1 MSVRLMVAA
10 VAAGLVCA
18 TAGQAQILDLSPGTT
33 YDAKIPTLQQVLGY
47 DFGERITPPEDVPR
61 YLEALAAAA
70 PDRTKLLEYA
80 RSWQNRPLWLF
91 VIGSRERMADFDGLL
106 AGRHQLTDP
115 RGLSPSEIDRLVREQ
130 PVVTALLHSVHGNEI
145 SGVDAALAE
154 AYHLLA
160 ATGDATVDL
169 ILRESIVLIDPMQN
183 PDGRAR
189 FLASNTHGHA
199 MDPDPEPLAA
209 ERDEPWPGG
218 RSNHYLFDLNRD
230 WFPLNHPESQGKV
243 KFLLDW
249 LPQVVV
255 DLHEMGGESQY
266 YFPPAA
272 PPGARHTTQ
281 PQRDWMVT
289 FGQANAARFDERGFH
304 YFIREIFDSFYPGYG
319 ASWPFFFGSLGKTF
333 EMASSRGL
341 VYQRRD
347 GSTLTFRDGVV
358 RHFTAAIQTAET
370 AARHRERLLRDFVEF
385 RRSAVAE
392 GGTTEYILL
401 PGQDRPRL
409 ERLAS
414 LLVMNGVEVRR
425 IEAPLKAGG
434 REIPAGAVLVPLAQ
448 PMSRLVRTLLDP
460 HTAMDD
466 EFIAEQNRRR
476 KLRLPDQIYDIT
488 AWSLPL
494 LFDIDLIVS
503 PKPTGAKTTPYASAP
518 RAEASLAPAKVGY
531 LIPWGIGAA
540 AATIDALKAG
550 LTVRATGGAFTQA
563 RRQYG
568 IGTVLVRNEENGA
581 DLRQTLGAIAARHG
595 LDVVPL
601 DSAWVD
607 EGLSL
612 GSNTVRMLRL
622 PHVLLA
628 WDAPA
633 QSLSAGWARFT
644 LERRYGQPVT
654 AIRIGSLPR
663 QDLSRFDVIVL
674 PAGAYGSAIVDPL
687 LSRLREWVRGG
698 GTLVTLGEASRWA
711 VSDRVNLLGT
721 YTELRDGR
729 PDRGAGDPAPPT
741 GTPPDTYDYDEAIT
755 PRRER
760 PELTT
765 GIIARVTMDMAHW
778 LSSGTDGEVQV
789 MVEGNR
795 VFAPLTLDTG
805 TNVGVYAA
813 KDRLLA
819 SGLMWDDAQQQLARK
834 AYLLHQRLGNGNLV
848 AFAEDPNFRGFT
860 ALTELLFMN
869 AVLFGPVR

>member
-1 MSVRLMVAA
+1 M
-10 VAAGLVCA
+10 
-18 TAGQAQILDLSPGTT
+18 
-33 YDAKIPTLQQVLGY
+33 
-47 DFGERITPPEDVPR
+47 
-61 YLEALAAAA
+61 A
-70 PDRTKLLEYA
+70 PDA
-80 RSWQNRPLWLF
+80 
-91 VIGSRERMADFDGLL
+91 
-106 AGRHQLTDP
+106 
-115 RGLSPSEIDRLVREQ
+115 
-130 PVVTALLHSVHGNEI
+130 
-145 SGVDAALAE
+145 
-154 AYHLLA
+154 
-160 ATGDATVDL
+160 
-169 ILRESIVLIDPMQN
+169 
-183 PDGRAR
+183 
-189 FLASNTHGHA
+189 
-199 MDPDPEPLAA
+199 EPLAA

-243 KFLLDW
+243 KFLLEW

-281 PQRDWMVT
+281 AQRDWMVT
-289 FGQANAARFDERGFH
+289 FGQANAARFDERGFQ

-341 VYQRRD
+341 EYRRRD

-370 AARHRERLLRDFVEF
+370 AARHRERLMRDFIEF

-392 GGTTEYILL
+392 GGTTEYVLL

-414 LLVMNGVEVRR
+414 LLVMNGIDVRR
-425 IEAPLKAGG
+425 VEAPLKAGG
-434 REIPAGAVLVPLAQ
+434 REVPAGAVIVPLAQ
-448 PMSRLVRTLLDP
+448 PMSRLVRNLLDP
-460 HTAMDD
+460 HTPMDD

-494 LFDIDLIVS
+494 LFDIDLVVS
-503 PKPTGAKTTPYASAP
+503 EKPTGAKTAPFTSAP
-518 RAEASLAPAKVGY
+518 RAEAALAPAKVGY
-531 LIPWGIGAA
+531 LIPWGTGAA

-563 RRQYG
+563 GRQYG
-568 IGTVLVRNEENGA
+568 IGTVLVRNEENPA
-581 DLRQTLGAIAARHG
+581 ELRQTLGAIAARHG
-595 LDVVPL
+595 VDAVPL

-622 PHVLLA
+622 PRVLLA

-654 AIRIGSLPR
+654 AIRDRDARAAGPHALR
-663 QDLSRFDVIVL
+663 RHR
-674 PAGAYGSAIVDPL
+674 PAGRQLRRRARRTRARRGSASGSAAAARS
-687 LSRLREWVRGG
+687 SRSAKRHAGP
-698 GTLVTLGEASRWA
+698 
-711 VSDRVNLLGT
+711 VSDRVNLLST

-729 PDRGAGDPAPPT
+729 PDRPAGEGRAARRHAARQVRLRRRHHAAPRAPRADDRHHRARDDGHGALAVVGHRRRGAGDGGREPRVRAAHARRRHERRRLRREGPPA
-741 GTPPDTYDYDEAIT
+741 
-755 PRRER
+755 RER
-760 PELTT
+760 PDVGRGAAAAGAQGVPPAPEARHRQRRRVRRGSELPRLHRADAAAVHER
-765 GIIARVTMDMAHW
+765 GAVRPGAVAAGRQAA
-778 LSSGTDGEVQV
+778 GTQ
-789 MVEGNR
+789 
-795 VFAPLTLDTG
+795 P
-805 TNVGVYAA
+805 AA
-813 KDRLLA
+813 GGRR
-819 SGLMWDDAQQQLARK
+819 S
-834 AYLLHQRLGNGNLV
+834 
-848 AFAEDPNFRGFT
+848 
-860 ALTELLFMN
+860 
-869 AVLFGPVR
+869 

>member
-1 MSVRLMVAA
+1 MRVRLLAAIVA
-10 VAAGLVCA
+10 VFVWPSV
-18 TAGQAQILDLSPGTT
+18 TQAQVLELAPGTA
-33 YDAKIPTLQQVLGY
+33 YDPEIPTLRQVLGY

-80 RSWQNRPLWLF
+80 RSWQDRPLWLF
-91 VIGSRERMADFDGLL
+91 VIGSRERMADVDGLL
-106 AGRHQLTDP
+106 AGRRQLADP
-115 RGLSPSEIDRLVREQ
+115 RTASPAEIDRLVREQ

-199 MDPDPEPLAA
+199 LEPDPEPLAA

-243 KFLLDW
+243 KFLLEW

-281 PQRDWMVT
+281 AQRDWMET
-289 FGQANAARFDERGFH
+289 FGRANAARFDERGFQ

-341 VYQRRD
+341 AYQRRD

-370 AARHRERLLRDFVEF
+370 AARNRERLIRDFIEF
-385 RRSAVAE
+385 RRTAVAE
-392 GGTTEYILL
+392 GGATEYVLL

-409 ERLAS
+409 ERLAR
-414 LLVMNGVEVRR
+414 LLVMNGIEVRR
-425 IEAPLKAGG
+425 VDAPLKAGG
-434 REIPAGAVLVPLAQ
+434 RDVPEGALIVPLAQ
-448 PMSRLVRTLLDP
+448 PMSRLVRNLLDP
-460 HTAMDD
+460 HTPMDD

-476 KLRLPDQIYDIT
+476 KVRLPDQIYDIT

-503 PKPTGAKTTPYASAP
+503 TKPTGAKTSPFTGEP
-518 RAEASLAPAKVGY
+518 RAAAALPPARVGY
-531 LIPWGIGAA
+531 LIPWGTGAA
-540 AATIDALKAG
+540 AATIEALKAG
-550 LTVRATGGAFTQA
+550 FTVRATGGAFTHGG
-563 RRQYG
+563 RQYG
-568 IGTVLVRNEENGA
+568 IGTVLLRNEENPAGLPA
-581 DLRQTLGAIAARHG
+581 TLGAIAARHG
-595 LDVVPL
+595 VDVVPL

-612 GSNTVRMLRL
+612 GSNTVRVLRL
-622 PHVLLA
+622 PRVLLA

-654 AIRIGSLPR
+654 AVRIASLAR

-674 PAGAYGSAIVDPL
+674 PAGNYGGAIADPVM
-687 LSRLREWVRGG
+687 SRLREWIRSG

-711 VSDRVNLLGT
+711 VSERVELLNT

-729 PDRGAGDPAPPT
+729 PDRGAGEPRAPV
-741 GTPPDTYDYDEAIT
+741 GIPPDQYDYDAAIT

-765 GIIARVTMDMAHW
+765 GIIARVTMNMEHW

-795 VFAPLTLDTG
+795 VFAPLALDSG

-819 SGLMWDDAQQQLARK
+819 SGLMWDEAQQQLARK
-834 AYLLHQRLGNGNLV
+834 AYLLHQKHGTGNVV